1 MAKFTTDGKYLKYND
16 LEELNPNG
24 DVIVTIRSYKSELL
38 EKGESKQKKWVLYFD
53 GVDKGL
59 ALNATNGKCLC
70 KLMASDDM
78 DTWVGKSVSLYVKDD
93 VEFAGEIVSAIRV
106 RPRLPHLEARK

>member
-1 MAKFTTDGKYLKYND
+1 MAKFSTDGKYLTHTD
-16 LEELNPNG
+16 LDDINPSG
-24 DVIVTIRSYKSELL
+24 DGIVTIRSYQSELL
-38 EKGESKQKKWVLYFD
+38 EKGETKQKKWVLYFD
-53 GVDKGL
+53 NLDKGL

-70 KLMASDDM
+70 KLLASDDM

>member
-1 MAKFTTDGKYLKYND
+1 MAKFSTDGKYLKHTD
-16 LEELNPNG
+16 LDDINPSG
-24 DVIVTIRSYKSELL
+24 DVIVTIRSYRSEML

-53 GVDKGL
+53 NLDKGL
-59 ALNATNGKCLC
+59 ALNATNGNCLC
-70 KLMASDDM
+70 KLLGNDDM